1 MNWDLFGLLDKGQKE
16 EQKRILAEELARE
29 RALRNKRLKV
39 AGVETKEEP
48 KVKKKKPG
56 ITDVAKTVIT
66 TGSEADMAPREVKG
80 DWCLMKRVG
89 LTWLRI

>member
-48 KVKKKKPG
+48 KVKKKKR
-56 ITDVAKTVIT
+56 K
-66 TGSEADMAPREVKG
+66 SK
-80 DWCLMKRVG
+80 K
-89 LTWLRI
+89 

>member
-48 KVKKKKPG
+48 KVKRRNL
-56 ITDVAKTVIT
+56 
-66 TGSEADMAPREVKG
+66 GSQM
-80 DWCLMKRVG
+80 
-89 LTWLRI
+89 

>member
-1 MNWDLFGLLDKGQKE
+1 MNWYLFGLLDKGQKE

-48 KVKKKKPG
+48 KVKRRNL
-56 ITDVAKTVIT
+56 
-66 TGSEADMAPREVKG
+66 GSQM
-80 DWCLMKRVG
+80 
-89 LTWLRI
+89 